1 MIMNLLLL
9 SGDIIIMKSRF
20 NNSVVYSLGIDS
32 LNLTAAKILKHR
44 MAYKRIGAATDLFF
58 FILCH
63 GDICNAQ
70 QYCRDYKQNPD
81 IGSDDDDYHL
91 HRVLKEGLANDFKN
105 LYNIQKANLKQKSES
120 KIACL
125 SVNFELQCIPN
136 HRNCSLQVKAHEKG
150 QCSSDIN
157 GTKTEFLWSSFDT
170 SSFFGSLLLTY
181 TVYDLRAFGFG
192 WEDDCELY
200 QASINISI
208 AIDEIPCVTKDELCT
223 ALQYITT
230 LVCTLCL

>member
-1 MIMNLLLL
+1 MNLLLL
-9 SGDIIIMKSRF
+9 SGDIIIMMSRF
-20 NNSVVYSLGIDS
+20 NNSVVYSLGIGS
-32 LNLTAAKILKHR
+32 LNLTAAKILKRR
-44 MAYKRIGAATDLFF
+44 MAYKRIGAATVLFF

-63 GDICNAQ
+63 GDICNAE

-81 IGSDDDDYHL
+81 VGSDDYDYRL
-91 HRVLKEGLANDFKN
+91 HQVLKEGLANDSKN

-125 SVNFELQCIPN
+125 SVDFTLQCIPN
-136 HRNCSLQVKAHEKG
+136 HGNCSLQVKAHEKD
-150 QCSSDIN
+150 QCLDVN
-157 GTKTEFLWSSFDT
+157 GTITEFLWSSFDT

-208 AIDEIPCVTKDELCT
+208 AIDEIPRCVTKDELCT